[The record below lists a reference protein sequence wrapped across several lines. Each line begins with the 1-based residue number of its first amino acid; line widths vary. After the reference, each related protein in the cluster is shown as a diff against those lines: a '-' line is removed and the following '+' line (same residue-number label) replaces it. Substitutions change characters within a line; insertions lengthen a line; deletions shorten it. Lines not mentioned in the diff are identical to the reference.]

1 MTIGS
6 ERFERFSGHE
16 SFVCRYGWLPKVF
29 RAVLADPRVLR
40 NDEQAMVMLGIGRN
54 MAKSLQF
61 WAEAT
66 GVITQTEDGGHAPGP
81 IGGRLFGDGWDP
93 YLESQ
98 ESLWLIHWQLSTRAS
113 LAAWNEVF
121 GEGRLIR
128 FDRARLIQ
136 ALGQR
141 SAPLARPL
149 APSTLEQHGSLFI
162 QSYLPSEKNAD
173 DTAWCPLQDLGLLK
187 ATKTE
192 DGRTLYSTDIHVQV
206 GLTPRVFALALVDF
220 LLRKN
225 RSGTADF
232 NSLLKG
238 DHSPGVVFR
247 LSEHQLRGLIE
258 RTMGEALFGALRF
271 VDTADTQSIVLTTTQ
286 IDPQFK
292 LWQQEE
298 ALENA

>member
-1 MTIGS
+1 MMVGS

-16 SFVCRYGWLPKVF
+16 SFVCRYGWLPKIY
-29 RAVLADPRVLR
+29 RAVLANPRILR
-40 NDEQAMVMLGIGRN
+40 NEEQAMVALGIGRN
-54 MAKSLQF
+54 MVKSLQF

-66 GVITQTEDGGHAPGP
+66 GVIASISDGHVPGAV
-81 IGGRLFGDGWDP
+81 GMRLFEDAWDP
-93 YLESQ
+93 YLESP
-98 ESLWLIHWQLSTRAS
+98 ESLWLIHWQLSTRAG

-128 FDRARLIQ
+128 FERARLIQ
-136 ALGQR
+136 ALSQR
-141 SAPLARPL
+141 SAHLARSL
-149 APSTLEQHGSLFI
+149 ASSTLEQHASLFI

-220 LLRKN
+220 LLGQKL
-225 RSGTADF
+225 SGTADF
-232 NSLLKG
+232 NSVLKG
-238 DHSPGVVFR
+238 DYSPGVVFR
-247 LSEHQLRGLIE
+247 LSEHQLRLLIE
-258 RTMGEALFGALRF
+258 HTVDGPLRGALRF
-271 VDTADTQSIVLTTTQ
+271 VDTADTQSIVLSSNQ
-286 IDPQFK
+286 LDPQFR
-292 LWQQEE
+292 LWLQKE

>member
-1 MTIGS
+1 MTAGS
-6 ERFERFSGHE
+6 ERVERYSGHE
-16 SFVCRYGWLPKVF
+16 SFVCRYGWLPKIY
-29 RAVLADPRVLR
+29 RAVLANPRVLR
-40 NDEQAMVMLGIGRN
+40 NEEQAMGALGIGRN
-54 MAKSLQF
+54 MVKSLQF

-66 GVITQTEDGGHAPGP
+66 GVIATLMDGEHTPGP
-81 IGGRLFGDGWDP
+81 VGGRLFGDGWDP
-93 YLESQ
+93 YLESP
-98 ESLWLIHWQLSTRAS
+98 ESLWLLHWQLSTRAG

-121 GEGRLIR
+121 GEGGLIR

-141 SAPLARPL
+141 SAHLARPL
-149 APSTLEQHGSLFI
+149 APSTLEQHAAIFI

-187 ATKTE
+187 AKKAE

-220 LLRKN
+220 LLSQKQ
-225 RSGTADF
+225 SGTADF

-238 DHSPGVVFR
+238 GRSPGVVFR
-247 LSEHQLRGLIE
+247 LSEHQLRVLIE
-258 RTMGEALFGALRF
+258 RAMAEPLRGALRF
-271 VDTADTQSIVLTTTQ
+271 VDTADTQSIVLTPTEL
-286 IDPQFK
+286 DPQFK